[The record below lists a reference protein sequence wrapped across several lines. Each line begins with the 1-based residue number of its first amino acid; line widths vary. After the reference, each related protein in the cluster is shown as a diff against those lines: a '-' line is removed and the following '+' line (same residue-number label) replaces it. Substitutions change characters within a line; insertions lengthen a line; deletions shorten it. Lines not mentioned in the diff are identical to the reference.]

1 MCQMNKNYDIISEKN
16 INYENKLNNLL
27 NQFKDYQD

>member
-1 MCQMNKNYDIISEKN
+1 MNKNYDIISEKN

-27 NQFKDYQD
+27 KQFKDYQD